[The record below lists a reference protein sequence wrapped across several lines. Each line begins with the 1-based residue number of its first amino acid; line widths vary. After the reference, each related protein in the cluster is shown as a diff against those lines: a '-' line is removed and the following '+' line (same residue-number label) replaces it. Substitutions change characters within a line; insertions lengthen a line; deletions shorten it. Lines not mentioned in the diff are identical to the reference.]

1 MKKFVALFFASVFM
15 VQAFA
20 AVNVELPVRKASEIY
35 LPVGTTGKTVSL
47 QALATMSPKEYQSLT
62 GQHLKLSDK
71 VALKLTQKE
80 LRKVINPDGTV
91 NVKKLESLN
100 KKMQKAAADNKKN
113 LRLALIFLGAAIVL
127 SIIGSFV
134 PFLWILASLA
144 YLASVVYFIIWLVN
158 MAQ

>member
-1 MKKFVALFFASVFM
+1 
-15 VQAFA
+15 
-20 AVNVELPVRKASEIY
+20 
-35 LPVGTTGKTVSL
+35 
-47 QALATMSPKEYQSLT
+47 MSRNKVPCSLT
-62 GQHLKLSDK
+62 GQHLKLSEK
-71 VALKLTQKE
+71 VAFQLSQKE

-134 PFLWILASLA
+134 PFVWILASLA
-144 YLASVVYFIIWLVN
+144 YLDFCCLLHHLADKHWPNKQLAVSIRF
-158 MAQ
+158 